1 MVRAMHCNEVQPL
14 LSPFY
19 DGELSPEQAHCV
31 AAHVETCPSC
41 AGQLQTLQRL
51 SALVTGSQPPAAPP
65 TLLPSIERSLDAA
78 SRPSANRR
86 IRGRHL
92 AALAGASAAL
102 VIVTVLTW
110 QILWRPHSHG
120 QMVDDFGTFLEEF
133 ERRPSES
140 VNVLAV
146 KYEGVPA
153 SADDATAALKRSTVG
168 RATILGDHTLFKRY
182 VLNMTCCRCVQ
193 TAYQRDGQVS
203 LIVFE
208 HDERQLDWFGHL
220 PAVQAQCRDKPCC
233 LIQVGNKLAGSW
245 PLRNGHVT
253 VIGMRDMSELDSL
266 VQALKQE

>member
-1 MVRAMHCNEVQPL
+1 MARAMHCNEAQPL

-19 DGELSPEQAHCV
+19 DGELSPEQAHSV

-41 AGQLQTLQRL
+41 AGRLQSLQRL
-51 SALVTGSQPPAAPP
+51 STLVTDSQPPAAPP

-78 SRPSANRR
+78 SRPTANRR

-133 ERRPSES
+133 ERRPNES

-153 SADDATAALKRSTVG
+153 SEDEAKAALKRSTVG

-182 VLNMTCCRCVQ
+182 VLNMPCCRCVQ

-203 LIVFE
+203 LIMFE
-208 HDERQLDWFGHL
+208 HDEPQLDWFGHR
-220 PAVQAQCRDKPCC
+220 PAVQANCGDKSCC
-233 LIQVGNKLAGSW
+233 LIQLGDRLAGSW
-245 PLRNGHVT
+245 PLEKGHVT
-253 VIGMRDMSELDSL
+253 VVGMRDVAELKAL
-266 VQALKQE
+266 VQSLRQE